1 LSLKKLAGQTM
12 WYGVSNIAAR
22 LLTFLL
28 TPYLTRVMIGPVGQL
43 EFGKQSLIYVWLP
56 LLNTLFTYGM
66 ETAFFRYSSTEK
78 DRLHLYRT
86 QLTALLFST
95 SFFVAILL
103 LFQAPVASFV
113 ELADRAE
120 YIVWCAAIIGL
131 DTMLAL
137 PFARLRLEN
146 RPRKYALIKLVGIL
160 TFVGTIYFLFSFGS
174 RIVEQVPGSK
184 YATWHSYY
192 WGVGFIIFANLLQC
206 LVQSVCLIS
215 ELNDYRPVFDRKLFK
230 KVFIY
235 GLPILI
241 AGFAGNINDTLNRW
255 MFTELYPASKAE
267 SIRQVGIFTATVRL
281 AIMISLAIQAF
292 RMAAEPFFFSISK
305 DKNAPGTYAR
315 VMKWFVIVL
324 TLMFLNVTLF
334 LDIWQGFIGAEYREA
349 LDLVPVLLFANIF
362 LGIYYN
368 LTVWYKLTD
377 RTHYGAYIMV
387 IGAVITIAFNWLL
400 IPVWGYAACAWG
412 MLVCYGSMMLISYIW
427 GQKYY
432 PIPYNVPK
440 LAKYLIVMF
449 LLFVIQWAVFR
460 YTGAVPIRLTSGAI
474 LFCGYLL
481 FIYKE
486 ENAELKTFPF
496 IGKYIK

>member
-1 LSLKKLAGQTM
+1 VFIS
-12 WYGVSNIAAR
+12 
-22 LLTFLL
+22 
-28 TPYLTRVMIGPVGQL
+28 
-43 EFGKQSLIYVWLP
+43 
-56 LLNTLFTYGM
+56 
-66 ETAFFRYSSTEK
+66 
-78 DRLHLYRT
+78 
-86 QLTALLFST
+86 
-95 SFFVAILL
+95 ILL
-103 LFQAPVASFV
+103 LFQSPLATFI
-113 ELADRAE
+113 ELADRPE
-120 YIVWCAAIIGL
+120 YIAWCAAIIGL
-131 DTMLAL
+131 DAILAL

-160 TFVGTIYFLFSFGS
+160 TFVGTICFLFSFGDT
-174 RIVEQVPGSK
+174 IAAQHPGSI
-184 YATWHSYY
+184 YASWYEHY

-206 LVQSVCLIS
+206 LVQSVCLTS
-215 ELNDYRPVFDRKLFK
+215 ELKDYRPVFDRKLFK

-255 MFTELYPASKAE
+255 MFTELYPASKEE

-305 DKNAPGTYAR
+305 EKNAPGTYAR

-324 TLMFLNVTLF
+324 ALMFLNVTLF
-334 LDIWQGFIGAEYREA
+334 LDIWQQFIGSEYREA
-349 LDLVPVLLFANIF
+349 LSLVPVLLFANIF

-377 RTHYGAYIMV
+377 RTNYGAYIMV
-387 IGAVITIAFNWLL
+387 IGAVLTIAFNWLL

-412 MLVCYGSMMLISYIW
+412 MLVCYGSMMLISFLW

-440 LAKYLIVMF
+440 LSKYLAVMMVLF
-449 LLFVIQWAVFR
+449 LIQWGVFR
-460 YTGAVPIRLTSGAI
+460 FTNMVPLRLTSGVI
-474 LFCGYLL
+474 LFCIYLWYV
-481 FIYKE
+481 YKE
-486 ENAELKTFPF
+486 EKAELKTFPV
-496 IGKYIK
+496 IGKYVR